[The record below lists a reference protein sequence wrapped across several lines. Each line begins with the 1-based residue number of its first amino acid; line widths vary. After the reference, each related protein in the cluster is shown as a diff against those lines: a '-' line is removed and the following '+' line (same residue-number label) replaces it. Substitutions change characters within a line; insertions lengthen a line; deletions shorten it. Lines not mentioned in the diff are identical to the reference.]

1 MNELN
6 ENETVR
12 QSEQEIMYRTFD
24 DKFYKLINNYCDIS
38 SKPVGDETMSDYYIV
53 MNKAFDL
60 IMKARKEDVLL

>member
-1 MNELN
+1 MNEPN

-24 DKFYKLINNYCDIS
+24 DKFYKLIDKYCDIT
-38 SKPVGDETMSDYYIV
+38 SKPIGDEIMSDYYIV

-60 IMKARKEDVLL
+60 IMKARKEDILL